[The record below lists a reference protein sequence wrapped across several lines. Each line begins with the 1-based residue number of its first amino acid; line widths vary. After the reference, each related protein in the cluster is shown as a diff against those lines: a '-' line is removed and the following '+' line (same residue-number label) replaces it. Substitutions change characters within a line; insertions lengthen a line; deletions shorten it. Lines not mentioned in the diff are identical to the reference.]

1 MFYCSVLNQLLIS
14 QFASTI
20 DAFLFLSL
28 IDYKIKIN
36 LHFRYILVM
45 IWHNRFQ
52 TQFVSYFVQAFREA
66 FYQFSP
72 ITQWFLCYQ
81 YWISSCLR
89 TTISSPVEHKT
100 RCSSAGDAAEADTD
114 HNQNGVA
121 AALTALADDSSAGAE
136 MDDKLSTLPK
146 FRSRNYLVSQNVY

>member
-1 MFYCSVLNQLLIS
+1 M
-14 QFASTI
+14 T
-20 DAFLFLSL
+20 
-28 IDYKIKIN
+28 
-36 LHFRYILVM
+36 
-45 IWHNRFQ
+45 
-52 TQFVSYFVQAFREA
+52 
-66 FYQFSP
+66 
-72 ITQWFLCYQ
+72 
-81 YWISSCLR
+81 ISSCLR